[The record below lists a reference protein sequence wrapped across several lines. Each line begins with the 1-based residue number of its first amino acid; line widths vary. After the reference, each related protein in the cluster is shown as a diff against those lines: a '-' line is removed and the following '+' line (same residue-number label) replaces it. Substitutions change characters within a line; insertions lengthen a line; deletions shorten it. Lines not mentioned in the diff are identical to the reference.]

1 MIWPFNKKKDTFA
14 PAALAVEVGKV
25 ATVQQSSGP
34 YRVDANIAVSRDNR
48 GYHLQNLSDY
58 RYSTNA
64 DDMLKLLSKID
75 PDVSAGIW
83 NFLRLAN
90 SGLNVTV
97 YDDKGKRNT
106 KLQEQFGQ
114 VLMRLSGL
122 RDFKNWSVK
131 ADVEDTANQL
141 LKYVLLRGA
150 CASEAVLG
158 KDRRLQRI
166 AVVDPVTV
174 NFKQPALGVW
184 VPYQTDNN
192 GKEVPLGIPT
202 FFWNVLDPDAQ
213 SPYETPPF
221 LPVIQAVLF
230 NMSVM
235 QDLEKIVKRVAYP
248 RISIKIIEQTLR
260 KFAPASVQSDDAKMQ
275 TWLNTQRTS
284 IATALKDLKPEDA
297 AVFFDSMD
305 IGVLETKG
313 NTTIDY
319 RPLKEVI
326 DQRIISGLKS
336 LPTILGRQFGSSQTL
351 SGVEALLYA
360 RSIKGVQSVAAS
372 QLTQLLT
379 LSMQLEGLKGYVKVS
394 YGPVNL
400 KPENELEAFKTLK
413 QSRVLELLSLGFI
426 SDEEAA
432 EELTGDTTL
441 PSTFKPLS
449 GTGFYQKKSNVD
461 ASAVASSRNP
471 TASEQAGSGRNRN
484 N

>member
-1 MIWPFNKKKDTFA
+1 MWPFNKRKEEFA
-14 PAALAVEVGKV
+14 PAPQVEVGKV
-25 ATVQQSSGP
+25 VTVQQSSGP
-34 YRVDANIAVSRDNR
+34 FRVDANTPLSRDDR
-48 GYHLQNLSDY
+48 GYHIQNLSDY
-58 RYSTNA
+58 RYSLNA

-90 SGLNVTV
+90 SGLKVTT
-97 YDDKGKRNT
+97 YDANGNRDA
-106 KLQEQFGQ
+106 KLQVKFNQ
-114 VLMRLSGL
+114 VLTRLSGL
-122 RDFKNWSVK
+122 KNFKTWTIRMSL
-131 ADVEDTANQL
+131 EDTANQL

-158 KDRRLQRI
+158 RDRRLQSI
-166 AVVDPVTV
+166 AVIDPVTV
-174 NFKQPALGVW
+174 QFIQPALGVW
-184 VPYQTDNN
+184 KPYQTDAM
-192 GKEVPLGIPT
+192 GKQVNLDIPT

-230 NMSVM
+230 NMAVM

-260 KFAPASVQSDDAKMQ
+260 KYAPAAVQSDDTKMQ
-275 TWLNTQRTS
+275 AWLNSQRAN
-284 IATALKDLKPEDA
+284 IAAALKDLKPEDA

-305 IGVLETKG
+305 IGILETKG

-336 LPTILGRQFGSSQTL
+336 LPTILGRQFGASQTL

-360 RSIKGVQSVAAS
+360 RSIKGVQKITAS

-379 LSMQLEGLKGYVKVS
+379 LAMQLEGLKGTVQVT

-400 KPENELEAFKTLK
+400 KPENELEAFRVLK

-426 SDEEAA
+426 ADEEAA

-441 PSTFKPLS
+441 PKTFKPLS
-449 GTGFYQKKSNVD
+449 GTGFYTKKSTVD
-461 ASAVASSRNP
+461 ASAVNATRNP
-471 TASEQAGSGRNRN
+471 TASEQAGGGRNK
-484 N
+484 

>member
-14 PAALAVEVGKV
+14 PTVSAVEVGKV

-48 GYHLQNLSDY
+48 GYHLQNLADY
-58 RYSTNA
+58 RYSLNA

-90 SGLNVTV
+90 SGLNCTV
-97 YDDKGKRNT
+97 YNAKGTRDA
-106 KLQEQFGQ
+106 KLQAQFGQ
-114 VLMRLSGL
+114 MVTRLSGL
-122 RDFKNWSVK
+122 QDFKNWTIRTTL
-131 ADVEDTANQL
+131 EDTANQL

-158 KDRRLQRI
+158 KDRRLQKI
-166 AVVDPVTV
+166 AVIDPITV
-174 NFKQPALGVW
+174 SFKQPTLGLW
-184 VPYQTDNN
+184 LPYQTDTN
-192 GKEVPLGIPT
+192 GKDIPLNIPT
-202 FFWNVLDPDAQ
+202 FFWSVLDPDAQ

-230 NMSVM
+230 NMAVM

-248 RISIKIIEQTLR
+248 RIAIKIIEQTLR
-260 KFAPASVQSDDAKMQ
+260 KFAPAAVQSDDAKMQ
-275 TWLNTQRTS
+275 AWLNTQRAS

-305 IGVLETKG
+305 IDVLETKG
-313 NTTIDY
+313 NTTVDY

-360 RSIKGVQSVAAS
+360 RSIKGVQKIAAS

-379 LSMQLEGLKGYVKVS
+379 LAMQLEGLKGTVQVT

-400 KPENELEAFKTLK
+400 KPENELEAFRVLK

-426 SDEEAA
+426 ADEEAA

-441 PSTFKPLS
+441 PKTFKPLS
-449 GTGFYQKKSNVD
+449 GTGFYTKKSTVD
-461 ASAVASSRNP
+461 ASAVNATRNP
-471 TASEQAGSGRNRN
+471 TASEQAGGGRNK
-484 N
+484 